1 MTDQNGWS
9 NYEKMVLSE
18 IKRLSE
24 MQITTQANLTR
35 FESQLAVLH
44 VKIGLMSGFFGFMG
58 GAIPVAAAIVM
69 KHL

>member
-1 MTDQNGWS
+1 MADQNGWS
-9 NYEKMVLSE
+9 TYEKMVLSE

-24 MQITTQANLTR
+24 MQTTTQANLIK

-44 VKIGLMSGFFGFMG
+44 VKLGLVSGFFGLMG

-69 KHL
+69 QQL